1 MVLSN
6 EKKRREFVENPQNW
20 EEIPT
25 TSNFVRMRKLLYKG
39 HLWLALDVWQTYNH
53 YDMDK
58 RQMVEVTE
66 WSLLHYYTL
75 NEHTHALGWP
85 VSLTQIIE
93 DIKTIDKEE
102 KEK

>member
-6 EKKRREFVENPQNW
+6 EKKRRQFIENPANW

-25 TSNFVRMRKLLYKG
+25 ASNFVRMRKLLYKG
-39 HLWLALDVWQTYNH
+39 HMWLALDVWQTYNH
-53 YDMDK
+53 YDFDK

-66 WSLLHYYTL
+66 WTLPHYYTL

-93 DIKTIDKEE
+93 DIKAIDKEE
-102 KEK
+102 KK